1 MQGNMSPSHVG
12 EGPAA
17 SAVCVHK
24 PSIRYLQLQAL
35 FHTGRLCAQE
45 GTRQL
50 RVCWGLA
57 RIGKSPGGLN

>member
-1 MQGNMSPSHVG
+1 MQGSMSLSHAG
-12 EGPAA
+12 DDPAA

-35 FHTGRLCAQE
+35 FHTGRLCSGGDEAA
-45 GTRQL
+45 RA
-50 RVCWGLA
+50 CWGLA